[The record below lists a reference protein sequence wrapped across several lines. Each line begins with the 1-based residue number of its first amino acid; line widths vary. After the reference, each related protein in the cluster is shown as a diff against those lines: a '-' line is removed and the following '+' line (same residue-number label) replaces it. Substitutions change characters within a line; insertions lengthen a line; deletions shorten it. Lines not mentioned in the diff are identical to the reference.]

1 MVSPCL
7 YYTYMLYS
15 IYQKTDRR
23 MNMAIGERIHH
34 FRLLRGFTQKYLG
47 QQLGFSESQADVRI
61 AQYEKGARSPKEKY
75 LNALAD
81 IFEVSPHALAVPDI
95 DSYVG
100 LMHTLFTLE
109 DLYGL
114 HIDEIDGELCLRL
127 DKAKGTT
134 YLSMFD
140 MFHAWQDRQKNSNP
154 ARSLKERI

>member
-1 MVSPCL
+1 M
-7 YYTYMLYS
+7 
-15 IYQKTDRR
+15 
-23 MNMAIGERIHH
+23 
-34 FRLLRGFTQKYLG
+34 
-47 QQLGFSESQADVRI
+47 
-61 AQYEKGARSPKEKY
+61 
-75 LNALAD
+75 
-81 IFEVSPHALAVPDI
+81 AVPDI

-140 MFHAWQDRQKNSNP
+140 MFHAWQEQAEK
-154 ARSLKERI
+154 LKIKADEKRPYQIDFTQFSKTFFVGFTHITR